1 MKSASSSPRAAS
13 SCVHPRGILVLGVCQ
28 VNYQNCHKT
37 KSNLNRKSNKTTK
50 KYKQIKVK
58 SPGQLPEAKNKSKTE
73 EKNILISASSLQCPH
88 FDLSHLICHILIC
101 HISICHILILISAST
116 MPACLPH
123 WARLLWSHS
132 TTELESWVRTN
143 CVIIHNAI

>member
-58 SPGQLPEAKNKSKTE
+58 SPGQLPEAKNKSKTD
-73 EKNILISASSLQCPH
+73 KKHFDFSLQ
-88 FDLSHLICHILIC
+88 
-101 HISICHILILISAST
+101 ST
-116 MPACLPH
+116 MPSL
-123 WARLLWSHS
+123 
-132 TTELESWVRTN
+132 
-143 CVIIHNAI
+143 